1 MQQKKFLD
9 KLWTIRLHQIDRGP
23 GCRLPLVLL
32 ASGRLVG
39 TGLLLAKDETVKEG
53 RKGRIVEERVGTLNV
68 RTTTDVM
75 DRRKVDVLCM
85 QETEWKVSKTRKH
98 FLLFFTAM

>member
-1 MQQKKFLD
+1 M
-9 KLWTIRLHQIDRGP
+9 IRLYQIDRGP

-39 TGLLLAKDETVKEG
+39 TGLLLAEDETV
-53 RKGRIVEERVGTLNV
+53 REEKRQDCGGVGTLNV
-68 RTTTDVM
+68 RTMTDVM
-75 DRRKVDVLCM
+75 DRTKVDVLCM
-85 QETEWKVSKTRKH
+85 QETEWKVSKARKY